1 MGGTSPNVDYMKLT
15 SVSVY
20 VGSPHTNQVRVAV
33 YQGGALDDPSGA
45 TLVYDFGL
53 TSGSATDQ
61 FLTLSVV
68 GDIDLAAN
76 EVTWIAVKGNDSGF
90 DVTYQNSSAGA
101 GDFQTA
107 RGRFESSGIFSNE
120 NTAYPSTFP
129 AGGSFRDYWY
139 SFYLTYMVE
148 PPEEPDEPPSIL
160 KTEALSEQSTS
171 SATFI
176 DVPNSSLTVTP
187 TRTDDVWLVFVS
199 GVVVRSSST
208 AETAAEMRLLIN
220 GSEVDYWG
228 HQVTPTTT
236 PNGAGFLIFDWLT
249 GVTGDQVIQ
258 PQYRAATGTT
268 FVSSLRVVAAKLPRG
283 ADFQSVR
290 SNSTVQTTGV
300 NQQIQSLAFTPSSAG
315 NYFVFGKASV
325 QEAPGGSTAQVWV
338 LGADST
344 QHPNSPSG
352 VHYSNARDCWSP
364 FSTAYRESL
373 GSGAQTIGLRFTS
386 SASGTEG
393 SQHRYRKMM
402 AFREDVWDLVQY
414 DLAAAQTTTTST
426 SWVQKNSI
434 TVPAPPEE
442 REYLVIQSMRI
453 SGDTTGSG
461 RKAGLL
467 VEDASLVLGTAH
479 RINRD
484 GSADQGYH
492 HIAGLADVR
501 TRSASF
507 VCRNGG
513 ISYDGIT
520 LQAAES
526 VIIVFR
532 YPALEGPNSPFF
544 GTVA

>member
-90 DVTYQNSSAGA
+90 DVVYQNSSAGA

-107 RGRFESSGIFSNE
+107 RGRFESSGISSNE

-129 AGGSFRDYWY
+129 AGGSFSDFWY

-148 PPEEPDEPPSIL
+148 PPDEPDEPSNIL
-160 KTEALSEQSTS
+160 KTEALTEQSTS
-171 SATFI
+171 SGTFV

-187 TRTDDVWLVFVS
+187 TRDEDVWLVFVS
-199 GVVVRSSST
+199 GVMRSSST
-208 AETAAEMRLLIN
+208 AETSAEMRLLID

-228 HQVTPTTT
+228 HQVDPTTT
-236 PNGAGFLIFDWLT
+236 PNGAGFLIFDRIT

-258 PQYRAATGTT
+258 PQFRAAAGTT
-268 FVSSLRVVAAKLPRG
+268 YVSQLRVVAARLPHG
-283 ADFQSVR
+283 ADLQFAR

-300 NQQIQSLAFTPSSAG
+300 NQQIQALTFTPSSAG
-315 NYFVFGKASV
+315 NYFVFGKASI
-325 QEAPGGSTAQVWV
+325 QEAPGGSTAQIWV

-373 GSGAQTIGLRFTS
+373 GSGSQTISLRFTS

-393 SQHRYRKMM
+393 SQHRYRKLMT
-402 AFREDVWDLVQY
+402 FREDVWDLVQY
-414 DLAAAQTTTTST
+414 DLEAAQTTTTST
-426 SWVQKNSI
+426 SYVQKNAI
-434 TVPAPPEE
+434 TTTAPSEE

-461 RKAGLL
+461 RKSGVIAEDSSAVLL
-467 VEDASLVLGTAH
+467 TNH
-479 RINRD
+479 RISRN

-492 HIAGLADVR
+492 HIAGVADVR
-501 TRSASF
+501 TRSVSAI
-507 VCRNGG
+507 CRNGG
-513 ISYDGIT
+513 ISPDGIT

-526 VIIVFR
+526 VIIVLR
-532 YPALEGPNSPFF
+532 YPALQRWNSPFF